1 MANYTDDEIYQM
13 LDSGKSYSQLQVEY
27 NIGGGTLTRY
37 KRKRELKKEMG
48 QEFTPP
54 HSPNNEG
61 RIISVAPC
69 RKKSI
74 TLVIPDLHCPYEHPD
89 ALAFLKAVKDK
100 FCPTNYVC
108 LGDEI
113 DAMGFSK
120 YPRDP
125 DSINPGK
132 ELAEA
137 IEHFI
142 PFYREFP
149 NMLVCESNHT
159 VRPWKQAFLAGLPA
173 AFLPSIATAL
183 NAPDGWVWAN
193 RHEVDGVIFIHG
205 DPYGGAQAHMKWMRA
220 FKQSVAIGH
229 IHGHAGVNYEGELF
243 GMNTGCLIDQKAI
256 CFKYAKNMPIPVN
269 LGCGL
274 IMGGKS
280 AYFIPMILDENQ
292 RWIGVL

>member
-1 MANYTDDEIYQM
+1 MAHSKEDIYRM
-13 LDSGKSYSQLQVEY
+13 LDSGKSYSELTALFG
-27 NIGGGTLTRY
+27 IGGSTLTRY
-37 KRKRELKKEMG
+37 KKMREKEMG
-48 QEFTPP
+48 ADYMPNPQVSTNERIASVSP
-54 HSPNNEG
+54 HRE
-61 RIISVAPC
+61 
-69 RKKSI
+69 KST
-74 TLVIPDLHCPYEHPD
+74 TLVIPDLHCPYEHTD
-89 ALAFLKAVKDK
+89 ALAFLCAVRNAYK
-100 FCPTNYVC
+100 PTNYVC

-125 DSINPGK
+125 DAVNVGK
-132 ELAEA
+132 ELSEA
-137 IEHFI
+137 IEHLL

-149 NMLVCESNHT
+149 DMLVCESNHT

-269 LGCGL
+269 LGCG
-274 IMGGKS
+274 IIIDGKT
-280 AYFIPMILDENQ
+280 AFFIPMILDKEA
-292 RWIGVL
+292 RWIGTL